1 MLNRIINSTAIVN
14 LGKNQGVP
22 VVLPNTEAFGLVV
35 EDTVAIDL
43 KELEEKFK
51 TEGWDF
57 KAFVTTFKTVASIKD
72 AKDETVEKHLE
83 RALTQAH
90 KLQQPEASIDVPQG
104 EVATLNALSVALAT
118 LAQVSFQVQAAA
130 TDGKVAWTDTI
141 AAINTALVTEVPTP
155 DVISEVPAEEP
166 TVEIPVDAAPE
177 VTSEVPTEQEVVP
190 QAEVDQP
197 VTAETETEEVTVETL
212 PAEITSVADGAAVAL
227 VLQKIV
233 TMNKAAIQ
241 SNKVINDLLVNQMA
255 GFTKL
260 MELQTLNSTQLETA
274 NELFAGI
281 QDGLAQVGAAPQ
293 LEATV

>member
-1 MLNRIINSTAIVN
+1 MLNKIINSTQVVN

-43 KELEEKFK
+43 KEVEEKFK

-83 RALTQAH
+83 KALTQAH
-90 KLQQPEASIDVPQG
+90 KLQQPDASIDVPQG
-104 EVATLNALSVALAT
+104 EVATLNALSVGLAT
-118 LAQVSFQVQAAA
+118 LAQVSFQVQATA

-141 AAINTALVTEVPTP
+141 AAINAALGTEVPTP
-155 DVISEVPAEEP
+155 EVLSEVPAEEP
-166 TVEIPVDAAPE
+166 TIEIPVDAAPE
-177 VTSEVPTEQEVVP
+177 VTAEVEAPAEQAVVEQEVV
-190 QAEVDQP
+190 D
-197 VTAETETEEVTVETL
+197 AETETEEVTVETL
-212 PAEITSVADGAAVAL
+212 PAEITSVADGAAVAI

-281 QDGLAQVGAAPQ
+281 QDGLAQVVPQ